1 MTDFAKLV
9 LAADA
14 TGLKQGE
21 QALDSLA
28 AKGAQVEGRLG
39 GAMKRTASDLREAGA
54 AAKAAGTEIQA
65 AAGQTGILVSQ
76 FNDIAVMMAAG
87 QSPIQLAMQQGTQ
100 ISQVLVTMGG
110 GVGAVKALGA
120 AFMGMLN
127 PVSLLTIGSV
137 AMGAAFSQALTGMI
151 PETKDFGEA
160 IDDLNEAIDQARSNL
175 DLFADGGKKLAEIY
189 GGVSDEVRDL
199 ASAIAQVDLRKMN
212 DAART
217 AAGSLSR
224 DYNGSGWGNVSRRE
238 DMANGLGLR
247 GDALNQTAS
256 LADALGSVDT
266 MGERLAILTKM
277 RETLAEALGDAEQMD
292 DAQAAYF
299 ASVVEAEKAA
309 RRALEVT
316 RDTAAAEKSLADAK
330 IAAAYAYAGETMR
343 LGAAMRADVDQRIK
357 SLSTEAEIQRLV
369 ALYGADSEAATRA
382 RADAERDALAETL
395 EAKGITGE
403 LADEVLRAYDATV
416 DSANATADWAVTM
429 SAVRAEIGAIASAL
443 ASMGGGA
450 IANAGKFAELT
461 ALRQGRTIAEAARER
476 QRLQM
481 EAEFTAREAA
491 AGTWVERMLIRGERG
506 LAERGME
513 LDAELDEA
521 RDSARERERAAS
533 RKGGSG
539 GRKGRGGSGRRER
552 ANEYERSVQD
562 IQAETEA
569 FLRQA
574 DALAKVTAA
583 GGDWE
588 HALAV
593 IEEEQKLLN
602 AAQKA
607 GVELTP
613 EIREGIR
620 GMAEDYVNAEEQL
633 ERIRT
638 ATEKGQDV
646 MKDFFGSMLDG
657 ADAAKEALANLLAE
671 IAKVQFAKG
680 MLGLMGG
687 TSWGAAIIKGIGG
700 LTDESYDG
708 GGWTGPG
715 SRTGGVDGLGGRY
728 AIIHPNETIYDHTK
742 GQSAGGV
749 IRVEIDKSPYF
760 DARVTQIADRSSAN
774 MGKAVSASIKPTVQQ
789 YQVNP
794 RKNR

>member
-1 MTDFAKLV
+1 MTDFATLV
-9 LAADA
+9 LKADA
-14 TGLKQGE
+14 TGLAQGE

-28 AKGAQVEGRLG
+28 TKGAQVEGRLG
-39 GAMKRTASDLREAGA
+39 GAMKRTASDLRQAGA
-54 AAKAAGTEIQA
+54 AAKTAGAEIQA
-65 AAGQTGILVSQ
+65 AAGQTGNLVSQ
-76 FNDIAVMMAAG
+76 FNDMAVMMAAG

-110 GVGAVKALGA
+110 GVGAVNALGA

-127 PVSLLTIGSV
+127 PVSLLTIGSI
-137 AMGAAFSQALTGMI
+137 AMGAAFSQALSGLI
-151 PETKDFGEA
+151 PETKDFSDA
-160 IDDLNEAIDQARSNL
+160 IDDLDDAINQARGNL

-189 GGVSDEVRDL
+189 GGVSEEVRDL

-212 DAART
+212 DAAD
-217 AAGSLSR
+217 AATNALAR

-238 DMANGLGLR
+238 DMANGLGLS
-247 GDALNQTAS
+247 GAGLDQMVG
-256 LADALGSVDT
+256 LADALGSEKSLRD
-266 MGERLAILTKM
+266 RLEILTLM
-277 RETLAEALGDAEQMD
+277 RETMEQSVGSVADMTTAQRDYYAQIVSSEA
-292 DAQAAYF
+292 AAKR
-299 ASVVEAEKAA
+299 V
-309 RRALEVT
+309 LEVT
-316 RDTAAAEKSLADAK
+316 KDTEVAEKSLADAK

-343 LGAAMRADVDQRIK
+343 QGAAMRADVDQRIK

-416 DSANATADWAVTM
+416 DSANATADWAATM
-429 SAVRAEIGAIASAL
+429 SSVRAEIGAIASAL

-481 EAEFTAREAA
+481 EAEFTARETG
-491 AGTWVERMLIRGERG
+491 AGSWVERMLIKGEKT
-506 LAERGME
+506 LAERGMQLDTD
-513 LDAELDEA
+513 LDA
-521 RDSARERERAAS
+521 ARERAREIDRAAN
-533 RKGGSG
+533 
-539 GRKGRGGSGRRER
+539 RKGRGRGKR

-562 IQAETEA
+562 IQSETEA

-574 DALAKVTAA
+574 DAMAKVVSV

-607 GVELTP
+607 NIPITDEMKAKVKEW
-613 EIREGIR
+613 
-620 GMAEDYVNAEEQL
+620 AEANVTAEETL
-633 ERIRT
+633 DRIRT
-638 ATEKGQDV
+638 ATERGTDTAR
-646 MKDFFGSMLDG
+646 DFFGSILDG
-657 ADAAKEALANLLAE
+657 KDAAMQALEGLLAQ

-680 MLGLMGG
+680 ALGLLGT
-687 TSWGAAIIKGIGG
+687 TSWGADLIQGIGS
-700 LTDESYDG
+700 LTSFDG
-708 GGWTGPG
+708 GGYTGSG
-715 SRTGGVDGLGGRY
+715 ARMGGADGKGGFL
-728 AIIHPNETIYDHTK
+728 AMMHPNETVIDHTK

-760 DARVTQIADRSSAN
+760 DARVTQIADNSAAS
-774 MGKAVSASIKPTVQQ
+774 MGKAVSASIKPRIQQ
-789 YQVNP
+789 YQANP
-794 RKNR
+794 RKTYL